1 MYEAHKW
8 LSNVV
13 SVHKNAADLMKKRK
27 MDNRWKEETHTQK
40 NTWIKNAN
48 SEKKRIQI
56 HSSSVFNFQI
66 NNTNKFRFY
75 CQRSRVESE
84 HSNKYSLKL
93 NNETHEMKSFLQQK
107 LHSKWESE
115 KRMKETERKKMIE
128 KGFKENT
135 DVHHVVQLPHILY
148 FIYYVFFPLSFS
160 MSLPIACYRN
170 SSNFSK
176 QQILTVLF
184 FFTLLSFVSSIV
196 RYDKRHDFFLVQQKL
211 SLFFFLLYEAADIRW
226 HTVGY
231 DTDYQLLLN
240 TNHPDK

>member
-115 KRMKETERKKMIE
+115 KRMKETERKKNDRERIQRKHRCSPRCPTASYFVFYLLCFFSSLIFYVSPNRMLSQFFQL
-128 KGFKENT
+128 FKTAEL
-135 DVHHVVQLPHILY
+135 DR
-148 FIYYVFFPLSFS
+148 FVFLHFAIICFKHRALWQTAWF
-160 MSLPIACYRN
+160 
-170 SSNFSK
+170 
-176 QQILTVLF
+176 
-184 FFTLLSFVSSIV
+184 
-196 RYDKRHDFFLVQQKL
+196 FFLVQQKL
-211 SLFFFLLYEAADIRW
+211 SLFFFCFMKLLTSD
-226 HTVGY
+226 
-231 DTDYQLLLN
+231 DTQLVMIPIIN
-240 TNHPDK
+240 FY

>member
-1 MYEAHKW
+1 MKRRDTHK
-8 LSNVV
+8 
-13 SVHKNAADLMKKRK
+13 
-27 MDNRWKEETHTQK
+27 K

-48 SEKKRIQI
+48 SKKKRIQI

-93 NNETHEMKSFLQQK
+93 NNETHEMKSFVQQK

-115 KRMKETERKKMIE
+115 KRMKETERKKNDRERIQR
-128 KGFKENT
+128 KHRCSPRCPT
-135 DVHHVVQLPHILY
+135 ASY
-148 FIYYVFFPLSFS
+148 FVFYLLCFFLSLSFS

-176 QQILTVLF
+176 QQNLTVLF

-196 RYDKRHDFFLVQQKL
+196 RYDKRHDFFF
-211 SLFFFLLYEAADIRW
+211 SFSRNFHYFFFALWSCW
-226 HTVGY
+226 HQMTHSWLWY
-231 DTDYQLLLN
+231 RLSTFIKYQPSRQIN
-240 TNHPDK
+240 S